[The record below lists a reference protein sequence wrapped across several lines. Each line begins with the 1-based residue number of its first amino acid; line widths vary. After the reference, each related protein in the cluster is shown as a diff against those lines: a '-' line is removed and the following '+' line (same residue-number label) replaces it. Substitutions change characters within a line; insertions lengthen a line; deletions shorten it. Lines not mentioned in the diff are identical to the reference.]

1 MALYP
6 ESGYSSGLKLPSGVR
21 IRGSIK
27 PGYETVLTHEAVAFV
42 ADLART
48 FRPIVQSNLALRALD
63 QAKYDAGGH
72 PGFDFRTKAIREE
85 DWTCAPMPAAIQD
98 RRVEITGPVDRKMVI
113 NALNSGAKV
122 FMVRQL
128 LRLETKLPNLHLAV
142 VRCHKG
148 WFVPSDWI
156 IAVKRHQYNL
166 ECRYQRNKKAGSL
179 RMSC

>member
-6 ESGYSSGLKLPSGVR
+6 ESGYSTGLKLPAGVR

-42 ADLART
+42 ADLVRT

-85 DWTCAPMPAAIQD
+85 DWTCAAMPAAIQD

-122 FMVRQL
+122 FMVGFLMLL
-128 LRLETKLPNLHLAV
+128 LRNASPNLSKSQLGDAEAV
-142 VRCHKG
+142 HTYTSPVSPVSPVWQELRYEILHAYC
-148 WFVPSDWI
+148 
-156 IAVKRHQYNL
+156 
-166 ECRYQRNKKAGSL
+166 CRSW
-179 RMSC
+179 S